1 MTNEKRELFATLG
14 LIAEESVAN
23 ESVNTELE
31 PEVELTALESI
42 ESELKDLDEIE
53 RCQDEAEKA
62 SFESMVSDLELLNS
76 VLAYKSVKT
85 AGAEETTALESISAE
100 FGISTEGIKDLAE
113 KGVDAIK
120 TLIDKIISL
129 FKQMFGAAKAQEKVL
144 KSLEYKVSVVSEAQ
158 KGKYDLKEFARIMGQ
173 TMILGAMSQKGYSVS
188 DFPSSG
194 SLQSIIDIANK
205 AAKDYYEDSAIRE
218 SIYKPFTGKLIY
230 IEKGIEEVNEKSKSV
245 EDLADFD
252 YHQGAVK
259 LIKAMRMYKIA
270 DTLKGAIAEFERVA
284 AKIKNSKKKNQ
295 DDADKLIANM
305 SKMDMAECIKTANKF
320 KDLNSANVR
329 ALVKLCGQYIKA
341 AKADKPA
348 EEKAA

>member
-23 ESVNTELE
+23 ESVNTEVE

-42 ESELKDLDEIE
+42 ESELNDLDEIE

-85 AGAEETTALESISAE
+85 AGAEEAALESISAE
-100 FGISTEGIKDLAE
+100 FGISTEGIKELAE
-113 KGVDAIK
+113 RGVDALK
-120 TLIDKIISL
+120 TLIDKIIAL
-129 FKQMFGAAKAQEKVL
+129 FKRMLGGAKAQEKVL
-144 KSLEYKVSVVSEAQ
+144 KSLEYKVSAVSEAQ

-173 TMILGAMSQKGYSVS
+173 TMILGAMSQKGYSVT
-188 DFPSSG
+188 DFPSAG

-205 AAKDYYEDSAIRE
+205 AAKDYYEDLAIRE

-230 IEKGIEEVNEKSKSV
+230 IERGIEEVNEKSKSV

-270 DTLKGAIAEFERVA
+270 DVLKGAIAEFERVA
-284 AKIKNSKKKNQ
+284 EKIKNSKKKNQ

>member
-31 PEVELTALESI
+31 PEVELTALEAI
-42 ESELKDLDEIE
+42 ESELNDLEEIE
-53 RCQDEAEKA
+53 KCQDEAEKA
-62 SFESMVSDLELLNS
+62 SFESMISDLELLNS

-85 AGAEETTALESISAE
+85 AGAEEAALESISAE

-113 KGVDAIK
+113 KGVDALK
-120 TLIDKIISL
+120 TLIDKIIAL
-129 FKQMFGAAKAQEKVL
+129 FKKMLGGAKAQEKVL

-173 TMILGAMSQKGYSVS
+173 TMILGAMSQKGYSVT

>member
-23 ESVNTELE
+23 ESVNAEVK

-42 ESELKDLDEIE
+42 ESELNDLEEIE
-53 RCQDEAEKA
+53 KCQDEAEKA
-62 SFESMVSDLELLNS
+62 SFESMISDLELLNS

-85 AGAEETTALESISAE
+85 AGAEEAALESISAE
-100 FGISTEGIKDLAE
+100 FGISTEGIKELAE
-113 KGVDAIK
+113 RGVDALK
-120 TLIDKIISL
+120 TLIDKIIAL
-129 FKQMFGAAKAQEKVL
+129 FKRMLGGAKAQEKVL
-144 KSLEYKVSVVSEAQ
+144 KSLEYKVSVVSESQ

-173 TMILGAMSQKGYSVS
+173 TMILGAMSQKGYSVT
-188 DFPSSG
+188 DFPSAG

-205 AAKDYYEDSAIRE
+205 AAKDYYEDMAIRE

-270 DTLKGAIAEFERVA
+270 DTLKGAIAEFERVLE
-284 AKIKNSKKKNQ
+284 KIKKSKKKNQ

-305 SKMDMAECIKTANKF
+305 SKMDIAECIKTANKF

>member
-23 ESVNTELE
+23 ESVNTALE

-42 ESELKDLDEIE
+42 ESELKDLEEI
-53 RCQDEAEKA
+53 DKSYDAAEKA
-62 SFESMVSDLELLNS
+62 SFESMISDLELLNS

-85 AGAEETTALESISAE
+85 AGAEEAALESVSAE
-100 FGISTEGIKDLAE
+100 FGISTEGVKELAE
-113 KGVDAIK
+113 KGVNAIK

-129 FKQMFGAAKAQEKVL
+129 FKQMFGAAKTQEKVL

-173 TMILGAMSQKGYSVS
+173 TMILGAMSQKGYSVT
-188 DFPSSG
+188 DFPSAG

-205 AAKDYYEDSAIRE
+205 ATKDYYEDLAIRE

-230 IEKGIEEVNEKSKSV
+230 IEKGIEEVNEKSKLV

-284 AKIKNSKKKNQ
+284 EKIKKSNKKNQ

-329 ALVKLCGQYIKA
+329 ALVKLCGQYIKS
-341 AKADKPA
+341 AKVKPA

>member
-31 PEVELTALESI
+31 PEVELTALEAI
-42 ESELKDLDEIE
+42 ESELNDLDEIE
-53 RCQDEAEKA
+53 KSFDEAEKA

-85 AGAEETTALESISAE
+85 TGAEEAALESISAE

-113 KGVDAIK
+113 KGVDALK
-120 TLIDKIISL
+120 TLIDKIIAL
-129 FKQMFGAAKAQEKVL
+129 FKRMLGGAKAQEKVL

-173 TMILGAMSQKGYSVS
+173 TMILGAMCQKGYSVS

-205 AAKDYYEDSAIRE
+205 AAKDYYEDSAIHE

-284 AKIKNSKKKNQ
+284 EKIKNSKKKNQ

>member
-14 LIAEESVAN
+14 LIAEETVAN
-23 ESVNTELE
+23 ESVNVEVK

-42 ESELKDLDEIE
+42 ESELNDLEEIE
-53 RCQDEAEKA
+53 KCQDEAEKA
-62 SFESMVSDLELLNS
+62 SFESMISDLELLNS

-85 AGAEETTALESISAE
+85 AGAEEAALESISAE
-100 FGISTEGIKDLAE
+100 FGISTEGIKELAE
-113 KGVDAIK
+113 RGVDALK
-120 TLIDKIISL
+120 TLIDKIIAL
-129 FKQMFGAAKAQEKVL
+129 FKRMLGGAKAQEKVL

-173 TMILGAMSQKGYSVS
+173 TMILGAMSQKGYSVT
-188 DFPSSG
+188 DFPSAG

-205 AAKDYYEDSAIRE
+205 AAKDYYEDMAIRE

-270 DTLKGAIAEFERVA
+270 DTLKGAIAEFERVLE
-284 AKIKNSKKKNQ
+284 KIKKSKKKNQ

-305 SKMDMAECIKTANKF
+305 SKMDIAECIKTANKF

-348 EEKAA
+348 EEKSA

>member
-14 LIAEESVAN
+14 LIAEETVAN

-62 SFESMVSDLELLNS
+62 SFESMISDLELLNS

-85 AGAEETTALESISAE
+85 AGAEEAAVESISAE
-100 FGISTEGIKDLAE
+100 FGISTEGIKDIAE
-113 KGVDAIK
+113 RGVDALK
-120 TLIDKIISL
+120 ALIDKIISL

-270 DTLKGAIAEFERVA
+270 DVLKGAIADFERVA
-284 AKIKNSKKKNQ
+284 EKIKNSKKKNQ

-341 AKADKPA
+341 AKADKSA

>member
-14 LIAEESVAN
+14 LIAEETVAN

-62 SFESMVSDLELLNS
+62 SFESMISDLELLNS

-85 AGAEETTALESISAE
+85 AGAEEAALESISAE

-113 KGVDAIK
+113 KGVDALK
-120 TLIDKIISL
+120 TLIDKIIAL
-129 FKQMFGAAKAQEKVL
+129 FKRMLGGAKAQEKVL

-218 SIYKPFTGKLIY
+218 SIYKPFIGKLIY

-270 DTLKGAIAEFERVA
+270 DVLKGAIAEFERVA
-284 AKIKNSKKKNQ
+284 EKIKNSKKKNQ
-295 DDADKLIANM
+295 DDVDKLIANM
-305 SKMDMAECIKTANKF
+305 SKMDMAELIKTANKF

-341 AKADKPA
+341 AKTKPA

>member
-23 ESVNTELE
+23 ESVNTEVE

-42 ESELKDLDEIE
+42 ESELKDLEEIDKSY
-53 RCQDEAEKA
+53 DEAEKA

-85 AGAEETTALESISAE
+85 AGAEEAALESISAE

-113 KGVDAIK
+113 KGVDALK
-120 TLIDKIISL
+120 TLIDKIIAL
-129 FKQMFGAAKAQEKVL
+129 FKKMLSGAKTQEKVL

-270 DTLKGAIAEFERVA
+270 DVLKGAIADFERVA
-284 AKIKNSKKKNQ
+284 EKIKNSKKKNQ
-295 DDADKLIANM
+295 DDADKLIANI

-341 AKADKPA
+341 AKADKSA

>member
-14 LIAEESVAN
+14 LIAEETVAN

-42 ESELKDLDEIE
+42 ESELKDLEEIDKSY
-53 RCQDEAEKA
+53 DEAEKA

-85 AGAEETTALESISAE
+85 AGAEEAALESISAE

-144 KSLEYKVSVVSEAQ
+144 KSLEYKVSVVSEAK
-158 KGKYDLKEFARIMGQ
+158 KGQYDLKEFARIMGH
-173 TMILGAMSQKGYSVS
+173 TMILGGMAQKGYSTS
-188 DFPSSG
+188 DFPSAG
-194 SLQSIIDIANK
+194 SLQSIIEIANTAVENFYK
-205 AAKDYYEDSAIRE
+205 GAAVRE
-218 SIYKPFTGKLIY
+218 GLTKPFTGQLSF
-230 IEKGIEEVNEKSKSV
+230 IEQGIADINEKAKSV
-245 EDLADFD
+245 EDLGDFD

-259 LIKAMRMYKIA
+259 LIKAMRAYKIA
-270 DTLKGAIAEFERVA
+270 DTLSGAIADFERVA
-284 AKIKNSKKKNQ
+284 EKLKKSGKK
-295 DDADKLIANM
+295 DKDAADKLVTDISKKDIA
-305 SKMDMAECIKTANKF
+305 ACIAAATKF
-320 KDLNSANVR
+320 KALNSANVR

-341 AKADKPA
+341 AKTKPT

>member
-14 LIAEESVAN
+14 LIAEETAAN
-23 ESVNTELE
+23 ESVNTEVE

-42 ESELKDLDEIE
+42 ESELKDLEEIDKSY
-53 RCQDEAEKA
+53 DEAEKA
-62 SFESMVSDLELLNS
+62 SFESMISDLELLNS

-85 AGAEETTALESISAE
+85 AGSEEAAVENISAE

-113 KGVDAIK
+113 KGVDALK
-120 TLIDKIISL
+120 TLIDKIIAL
-129 FKQMFGAAKAQEKVL
+129 FKRMLGGAKAQEKVL
-144 KSLEYKVSVVSEAQ
+144 KSLEYKVSVESEAQ

-173 TMILGAMSQKGYSVS
+173 TMILGAMAQKGYSAS

-270 DTLKGAIAEFERVA
+270 DVLKGAIAEFERVA
-284 AKIKNSKKKNQ
+284 EKIKNSKKKNQ
-295 DDADKLIANM
+295 DDVDKLIANM

>member
-23 ESVNTELE
+23 ESVNTEVE

-42 ESELKDLDEIE
+42 ESELNDLEEIE
-53 RCQDEAEKA
+53 KCQDEAEKA
-62 SFESMVSDLELLNS
+62 SFESMISDLELLNS

-85 AGAEETTALESISAE
+85 AGAEEAALESISAE
-100 FGISTEGIKDLAE
+100 FGISTEGIKELAE
-113 KGVDAIK
+113 RGVDALK
-120 TLIDKIISL
+120 TLIDKIIAL
-129 FKQMFGAAKAQEKVL
+129 FKRMLGGAKAQEKVL

-173 TMILGAMSQKGYSVS
+173 TMILGTMCQKGYSVS

-270 DTLKGAIAEFERVA
+270 DVLKGAIAEFERVA
-284 AKIKNSKKKNQ
+284 EKIKNSKKKNQ

>member
-14 LIAEESVAN
+14 LIAEETVAN

-62 SFESMVSDLELLNS
+62 SFESMISDLELLNS

-85 AGAEETTALESISAE
+85 AGAEEAAVESISAE

-113 KGVDAIK
+113 KGVDALK
-120 TLIDKIISL
+120 TLIDKIIAL
-129 FKQMFGAAKAQEKVL
+129 FKRMLGGAKAQEKVL

-173 TMILGAMSQKGYSVS
+173 TMILGTMCQKGYSVS

-270 DTLKGAIAEFERVA
+270 DVLKGAIAEFERVA
-284 AKIKNSKKKNQ
+284 EKIKNSKKKNQ

-341 AKADKPA
+341 AKTKPA
-348 EEKAA
+348 EEKSA

>member
-23 ESVNTELE
+23 ESVNTALE

-42 ESELKDLDEIE
+42 ESELNDLEEIE
-53 RCQDEAEKA
+53 KCQDEAEKA
-62 SFESMVSDLELLNS
+62 SFESMISDLELLNS

-85 AGAEETTALESISAE
+85 AGAEEAALESISAE
-100 FGISTEGIKDLAE
+100 FGISTEGIKELAE
-113 KGVDAIK
+113 RGVDALK
-120 TLIDKIISL
+120 TLIDKIIAL
-129 FKQMFGAAKAQEKVL
+129 FKRMLGGAKAQEKVL

-270 DTLKGAIAEFERVA
+270 DVLKGAIAEFERVA
-284 AKIKNSKKKNQ
+284 EKIKNSKKKNQ

>member
-14 LIAEESVAN
+14 LIAEETVAN

-62 SFESMVSDLELLNS
+62 SFESMISDLELLNS

-85 AGAEETTALESISAE
+85 AGAEEAALESISAE
-100 FGISTEGIKDLAE
+100 FGISTEGVKELAE
-113 KGVDAIK
+113 KGVNAIK

-158 KGKYDLKEFARIMGQ
+158 KGKYDLKEFARIMGH
-173 TMILGAMSQKGYSVS
+173 TMILGGMCQKGYSAS
-188 DFPSSG
+188 DFPSAG
-194 SLQSIIDIANK
+194 SLQSIINIANTTI
-205 AAKDYYEDSAIRE
+205 ENF
-218 SIYKPFTGKLIY
+218 YKGNPNRDGLAMPFPGQLSF
-230 IEKGIEEVNEKSKSV
+230 IEQGIAEIDEKSKSV

-259 LIKAMRMYKIA
+259 LIKAMRAYKIA
-270 DTLKGAIAEFERVA
+270 DTLSGAIATFERVA
-284 AKIKNSKKKNQ
+284 EKVKKASKKAT
-295 DDADKLIANM
+295 DPTDKQINDISAKDIA
-305 SKMDMAECIKTANKF
+305 SCIKAANKF
-320 KDLNSANVR
+320 KALNSANVR
-329 ALVKLCGQYIKA
+329 ALVKLCGKYIKS
-341 AKADKPA
+341 AKTKPT
-348 EEKAA
+348 EEKSA

>member
-23 ESVNTELE
+23 ESVNTE

-85 AGAEETTALESISAE
+85 AGAEEAALESISSE
-100 FGISTEGIKDLAE
+100 FGISTEGIKDLDK
-113 KGVDAIK
+113 KGVDALK
-120 TLIDKIISL
+120 TLIDKIIAL
-129 FKQMFGAAKAQEKVL
+129 FKRMLGGAKAQEKVL

-270 DTLKGAIAEFERVA
+270 DVLKGAIAEFERVA
-284 AKIKNSKKKNQ
+284 EKIKNSKKKNQ

>member
-23 ESVNTELE
+23 ESVNTALE
-31 PEVELTALESI
+31 PEVEVTALESI

-53 RCQDEAEKA
+53 RCQEEAEKA
-62 SFESMVSDLELLNS
+62 SFESMISDLELLNS

-85 AGAEETTALESISAE
+85 AGAEEAAVESISAE

-113 KGVDAIK
+113 KGVDALK
-120 TLIDKIISL
+120 TLIDKIIAL
-129 FKQMFGAAKAQEKVL
+129 FKKMLGGAKAQEKVL

-173 TMILGAMSQKGYSVS
+173 TMILGAMTQKGYSVT
-188 DFPSSG
+188 DFPSAG

-218 SIYKPFTGKLIY
+218 SIFKPFTGKLIY

-270 DTLKGAIAEFERVA
+270 DTLKGAIAEFERVLE
-284 AKIKNSKKKNQ
+284 KVKNSKKKNQ

-329 ALVKLCGQYIKA
+329 ALVKLCGQYLKA
-341 AKADKPA
+341 AKTKPA
-348 EEKAA
+348 EEKSA

>member
-14 LIAEESVAN
+14 LIAEETVAN
-23 ESVNTELE
+23 ESVNTELK

-42 ESELKDLDEIE
+42 ESELKDLEEIDKSY
-53 RCQDEAEKA
+53 DEAEKA

-85 AGAEETTALESISAE
+85 AGAEEASLESISAE
-100 FGISTEGIKDLAE
+100 FGISTEGIKEIAE

-284 AKIKNSKKKNQ
+284 EKIKKSKKKNQ

-348 EEKAA
+348 EEKSA

>member
-23 ESVNTELE
+23 ESVNVEVK

-42 ESELKDLDEIE
+42 ESELKDLEEIDKSY
-53 RCQDEAEKA
+53 DEAEKA

-85 AGAEETTALESISAE
+85 AGAEEAAVESISAE
-100 FGISTEGIKDLAE
+100 FGISTEGIKELAE
-113 KGVDAIK
+113 KGVDALK
-120 TLIDKIISL
+120 TLIDKIIAL
-129 FKQMFGAAKAQEKVL
+129 FKRMLGGAKAQEKVL

-218 SIYKPFTGKLIY
+218 SIFKPFTGKLIY

-270 DTLKGAIAEFERVA
+270 DVLKGAIAEFERVA

-348 EEKAA
+348 EEKSA

>member
-53 RCQDEAEKA
+53 RCQEEAEKA

-85 AGAEETTALESISAE
+85 AGAEEAALESISAE

-113 KGVDAIK
+113 KGVDALK
-120 TLIDKIISL
+120 TLIDKIIAL
-129 FKQMFGAAKAQEKVL
+129 FKRMLGGAKAQEKVL

-173 TMILGAMSQKGYSVS
+173 TMILGAMCQKGYSVS
-188 DFPSSG
+188 DFPRSG

-270 DTLKGAIAEFERVA
+270 DVLKGAIAEFERVA
-284 AKIKNSKKKNQ
+284 EKIKNSKKKNQ

-329 ALVKLCGQYIKA
+329 ALVKLCGQYLKA
-341 AKADKPA
+341 AKVKPA
-348 EEKAA
+348 EEKSA

>member
-1 MTNEKRELFATLG
+1 MTNKKRELFATLG

-31 PEVELTALESI
+31 PEVELTTLESI

-62 SFESMVSDLELLNS
+62 SFESMISDLELLNS

-85 AGAEETTALESISAE
+85 AGAEEAALESISAE
-100 FGISTEGIKDLAE
+100 FGISTEGIKELAE
-113 KGVDAIK
+113 RGVDALK
-120 TLIDKIISL
+120 TLINKIIAL
-129 FKQMFGAAKAQEKVL
+129 FKRMLGGAKAQEKVL

-173 TMILGAMSQKGYSVS
+173 TMILGAMSQKGYSVT
-188 DFPSSG
+188 DFPSAG

-205 AAKDYYEDSAIRE
+205 AAKDYYEDMAIRE

-230 IEKGIEEVNEKSKSV
+230 IEKGIAEVNEKAKSV

-270 DTLKGAIAEFERVA
+270 DTLKGAIADFERVLE
-284 AKIKNSKKKNQ
+284 KIKKSKKKNQ
-295 DDADKLIANM
+295 DDADKLIANI
-305 SKMDMAECIKTANKF
+305 SKMDIAECIKTANKF

-329 ALVKLCGQYIKA
+329 ALVKLCGKYIKA

-348 EEKAA
+348 EEKSA

>member
-85 AGAEETTALESISAE
+85 AGAEEAALESISAE
-100 FGISTEGIKDLAE
+100 FGISTEGIKELAE
-113 KGVDAIK
+113 RGVDALK
-120 TLIDKIISL
+120 TLIDKIIAL
-129 FKQMFGAAKAQEKVL
+129 FKRMLGGAKAQEKVL

-173 TMILGAMSQKGYSVS
+173 TMILGAMSQKGYSVT
-188 DFPSSG
+188 DFPSAG

-218 SIYKPFTGKLIY
+218 SIFKPFTGKLIY
-230 IEKGIEEVNEKSKSV
+230 IEKGIAEVNEKAKSV

-270 DTLKGAIAEFERVA
+270 DTLKGAIAEFERVLE
-284 AKIKNSKKKNQ
+284 KIKKSKKKNQ

-341 AKADKPA
+341 AKADKPV
-348 EEKAA
+348 EEKSA

>member
-14 LIAEESVAN
+14 LIAEETVAN

-42 ESELKDLDEIE
+42 ESELKDLDEIDKSF
-53 RCQDEAEKA
+53 DEAEKA
-62 SFESMVSDLELLNS
+62 SFESMISDLELLNS

-85 AGAEETTALESISAE
+85 AGAEEAAVESISAE
-100 FGISTEGIKDLAE
+100 FGISTEGIKELAE

-158 KGKYDLKEFARIMGQ
+158 KGKYDLKEFARIMGH
-173 TMILGAMSQKGYSVS
+173 TMILGGMAQKGYNTS
-188 DFPSSG
+188 DFPSAG
-194 SLQSIIDIANK
+194 SLQSIIDTANTAVENFYK
-205 AAKDYYEDSAIRE
+205 DAAVRE
-218 SIYKPFTGKLIY
+218 GLTKPFTGQLSF
-230 IEKGIEEVNEKSKSV
+230 IEQGIADINEKAKSV
-245 EDLADFD
+245 EDLGDFD

-259 LIKAMRMYKIA
+259 LIKAMRAYKIA
-270 DTLKGAIAEFERVA
+270 DTLSGAIADFEHVA
-284 AKIKNSKKKNQ
+284 EKLKKSGKK
-295 DDADKLIANM
+295 DKDAADKLVTDISKKDIAT
-305 SKMDMAECIKTANKF
+305 CISAATKF
-320 KDLNSANVR
+320 KALNSANVR

-341 AKADKPA
+341 AKTKPA

>member
-14 LIAEESVAN
+14 LIAEETVAN

-85 AGAEETTALESISAE
+85 AGAEEAALESISAE

-113 KGVDAIK
+113 KGVDALK
-120 TLIDKIISL
+120 TLIDKIIAL
-129 FKQMFGAAKAQEKVL
+129 FKRMLGGAKAQEKVL

-270 DTLKGAIAEFERVA
+270 DVLKGAISEFERVA
-284 AKIKNSKKKNQ
+284 EKIKNSKKKNQ

>member
-85 AGAEETTALESISAE
+85 AGAEEAALESISAE

-113 KGVDAIK
+113 KGVDALK
-120 TLIDKIISL
+120 TLIDKIIAL
-129 FKQMFGAAKAQEKVL
+129 FKRMLGGAKAQEKVL

-173 TMILGAMSQKGYSVS
+173 TMILGAMCQKGYSVS

-194 SLQSIIDIANK
+194 SLQSIIYIANK

-284 AKIKNSKKKNQ
+284 EKIKKSKKKNQ

>member
-62 SFESMVSDLELLNS
+62 SFESMISDLELLNS

-85 AGAEETTALESISAE
+85 AGVEEATLESVSAE

-113 KGVDAIK
+113 KGVDALK
-120 TLIDKIISL
+120 TLIDKIIAL
-129 FKQMFGAAKAQEKVL
+129 FKRMLGGAKAQEKVL

-173 TMILGAMSQKGYSVS
+173 TMILGAMSQKGYSVT
-188 DFPSSG
+188 DFPSAG

-270 DTLKGAIAEFERVA
+270 DVLKGAIAEFERVA
-284 AKIKNSKKKNQ
+284 EKIKNSKKKNQ

-341 AKADKPA
+341 AKTKPA

>member
-42 ESELKDLDEIE
+42 ESELKDLEEIE

-62 SFESMVSDLELLNS
+62 SFESMISDLELLNS

-85 AGAEETTALESISAE
+85 AGAEEAVLESISAE
-100 FGISTEGIKDLAE
+100 FGISTEGVKELAE
-113 KGVDAIK
+113 RGVDAIK

-173 TMILGAMSQKGYSVS
+173 TMILGAMTQKGYSVT
-188 DFPSSG
+188 DFPSAG

-205 AAKDYYEDSAIRE
+205 AAKDYYEDMAIRE

-230 IEKGIEEVNEKSKSV
+230 IEKGIAEVNEKAKSV

-270 DTLKGAIAEFERVA
+270 DTLKGAIAEFERVLE
-284 AKIKNSKKKNQ
+284 KVKNSKKKNQ

>member
-23 ESVNTELE
+23 ESVNTALE

-42 ESELKDLDEIE
+42 ESELKDLEEIDKSY
-53 RCQDEAEKA
+53 DEAEKA

-85 AGAEETTALESISAE
+85 AGAEEAALESISAE

-113 KGVDAIK
+113 KGVDALK
-120 TLIDKIISL
+120 TLIDKIIAL
-129 FKQMFGAAKAQEKVL
+129 FKKMLGGAKTQEKVL

-270 DTLKGAIAEFERVA
+270 DVLKGAIAEFERVA
-284 AKIKNSKKKNQ
+284 EKIKNSKKKNQ

-341 AKADKPA
+341 AKADKSA

>member
-23 ESVNTELE
+23 ESVNTE
-31 PEVELTALESI
+31 PEVELTALEAI
-42 ESELKDLDEIE
+42 ESELNDLDEIE
-53 RCQDEAEKA
+53 KSFDEAEKA
-62 SFESMVSDLELLNS
+62 GFESMVSDLELLNS

-85 AGAEETTALESISAE
+85 AGAEEAALESISAE
-100 FGISTEGIKDLAE
+100 FGISTEGIKDLVE

-129 FKQMFGAAKAQEKVL
+129 FKRMLGGAKAQEKVL

-230 IEKGIEEVNEKSKSV
+230 IEKGIEEVNEKSY
-245 EDLADFD
+245 E
-252 YHQGAVK
+252 
-259 LIKAMRMYKIA
+259 
-270 DTLKGAIAEFERVA
+270 
-284 AKIKNSKKKNQ
+284 
-295 DDADKLIANM
+295 
-305 SKMDMAECIKTANKF
+305 
-320 KDLNSANVR
+320 NV
-329 ALVKLCGQYIKA
+329 
-341 AKADKPA
+341 
-348 EEKAA
+348 

>member
-14 LIAEESVAN
+14 LIAAESVAN
-23 ESVNTELE
+23 ESVNTELK

-62 SFESMVSDLELLNS
+62 SFESMISDLELLNS

-85 AGAEETTALESISAE
+85 AGAEEATLESISAE

-113 KGVDAIK
+113 KGVDALK
-120 TLIDKIISL
+120 TLIDKIIAL
-129 FKQMFGAAKAQEKVL
+129 FKRMLGGAKAQEKVL

-173 TMILGAMSQKGYSVS
+173 TMILGAMCQKGYSVS

-270 DTLKGAIAEFERVA
+270 DTLKGAIAEFERVLE
-284 AKIKNSKKKNQ
+284 KIKNSKKKNQ

-320 KDLNSANVR
+320 KDLNSVNVR

-341 AKADKPA
+341 AKTKPA

>member
-1 MTNEKRELFATLG
+1 MTNEKRELFTTLG

-85 AGAEETTALESISAE
+85 AGAEEAALESISAE

-113 KGVDAIK
+113 KGVDALK
-120 TLIDKIISL
+120 TLIDKIIAL
-129 FKQMFGAAKAQEKVL
+129 FKRMLGGAKAQEKVL

-270 DTLKGAIAEFERVA
+270 DVLKGAIAEFERVA
-284 AKIKNSKKKNQ
+284 EKIKNSKKKNQ

>member
-31 PEVELTALESI
+31 PEVELTALEAI
-42 ESELKDLDEIE
+42 ESELNDLEEIE
-53 RCQDEAEKA
+53 KCQDEAEKA
-62 SFESMVSDLELLNS
+62 SFESMISDLELLNS

-85 AGAEETTALESISAE
+85 AGAEEAALESISAE
-100 FGISTEGIKDLAE
+100 FGISTEGIKELAE
-113 KGVDAIK
+113 RGVDALK
-120 TLIDKIISL
+120 TLIDKIIAL
-129 FKQMFGAAKAQEKVL
+129 FKRMLGGAKAQEKVL

-173 TMILGAMSQKGYSVS
+173 TMILGAMSQKGYSVT
-188 DFPSSG
+188 DFPSAG

-218 SIYKPFTGKLIY
+218 SIFKPFTGKLIY
-230 IEKGIEEVNEKSKSV
+230 IEKGIAEVNEKAKSV

-270 DTLKGAIAEFERVA
+270 DTLKGAIAEFERVLE
-284 AKIKNSKKKNQ
+284 KIKKSKKKNQ

>member
-14 LIAEESVAN
+14 LIAEETVAN

-62 SFESMVSDLELLNS
+62 SFESMISDLELLNS

-85 AGAEETTALESISAE
+85 AGAEEAALESISAE

-113 KGVDAIK
+113 KGVDALK
-120 TLIDKIISL
+120 TLIDKIIAL
-129 FKQMFGAAKAQEKVL
+129 FKRMLGGAKAQEKVL

-173 TMILGAMSQKGYSVS
+173 TMILGAMAQKGYSAS

-270 DTLKGAIAEFERVA
+270 DVLKGAIAEFERVA
-284 AKIKNSKKKNQ
+284 EKIKNSKKKNQ

-348 EEKAA
+348 EEKSA

>member
-14 LIAEESVAN
+14 LIAEETVAN

-42 ESELKDLDEIE
+42 ESELKDLEEIDKSY
-53 RCQDEAEKA
+53 DEAEKA
-62 SFESMVSDLELLNS
+62 SFESMISDLELLNS

-85 AGAEETTALESISAE
+85 AGAEEAALESISAE

-113 KGVDAIK
+113 KGVDALK
-120 TLIDKIISL
+120 TLIDKIIAL
-129 FKQMFGAAKAQEKVL
+129 FKRMLGGAKAQEKVL

-205 AAKDYYEDSAIRE
+205 AAKDYYEDMAIRE

>member
-14 LIAEESVAN
+14 LIAEETVAN

-42 ESELKDLDEIE
+42 ESELKDLDAIE
-53 RCQDEAEKA
+53 KLYDEAEKA
-62 SFESMVSDLELLNS
+62 SFESMISDLELLNS

-85 AGAEETTALESISAE
+85 APAEEAAVESISAE

-113 KGVDAIK
+113 KGVDALK
-120 TLIDKIISL
+120 TLIDKIIAL
-129 FKQMFGAAKAQEKVL
+129 FKRMLGGAKAQEKVL

-173 TMILGAMSQKGYSVS
+173 TMILGAMCQKGYSVS

-205 AAKDYYEDSAIRE
+205 AAKDYYKDSAIRE

-230 IEKGIEEVNEKSKSV
+230 IEKGIEEVNEESKSV

-270 DTLKGAIAEFERVA
+270 DTLKGAIAEFERVLE
-284 AKIKNSKKKNQ
+284 KIKNSKKKNQ
-295 DDADKLIANM
+295 DDADKLIDNM

-329 ALVKLCGQYIKA
+329 ALVKLCGQYLKA
-341 AKADKPA
+341 AKVKPA
-348 EEKAA
+348 EEKSA